1 MSPFHEC
8 CLPAGLAWPEPFAVT
23 RSDTCVIKYPDTV
36 VDIVEPDLPPYSVIY
51 PGPTLTTF
59 PQQTVVGSTALLDIR
74 KLLLAPQGSLGFGGR
89 CALGS
94 LGANAGLSSWGAGSS
109 NRPFPPHLSRL
120 FCCGTC
126 RPT

>member
-8 CLPAGLAWPEPFAVT
+8 CLPPGLACPEPFAVT
-23 RSDTCVIKYPDTV
+23 RSETCVVKYPDTV

-59 PQQTVVGSTALLDIR
+59 PQHTLVGSTALLDIR
-74 KLLLAPQGSLGFGGR
+74 NLLGPRGFPGFGGR
-89 CALGS
+89 CAPGS
-94 LGANAGLSSWGAGSS
+94 FRGAGFWGPVGADL
-109 NRPFPPHLSRL
+109 RPL

>member
-8 CLPAGLAWPEPFAVT
+8 CLPAGLACPEPFAVT
-23 RSDTCVIKYPDTV
+23 CNDTCVIKYPDTI

-59 PQQTVVGSTALLDIR
+59 PQQTIVGSTALLDVR
-74 KLLLAPQGSLGFGGR
+74 KFLGPRGSHGLWGR
-89 CALGS
+89 CGLGS
-94 LGANAGLSSWGAGSS
+94 GFNAGLAFWEPG
-109 NRPFPPHLSRL
+109 NFNLFPPHLSRL

>member
-8 CLPAGLAWPEPFAVT
+8 CLPAGLACPEPFAVT

-36 VDIVEPDLPPYSVIY
+36 VDIVEPDCPPYSVIY

-59 PQQTVVGSTALLDIR
+59 PQQTLVGSTALLDIR
-74 KLLLAPQGSLGFGGR
+74 NFLGSQGFLGFGGR

-94 LGANAGLSSWGAGSS
+94 GADASFRGALGIFN
-109 NRPFPPHLSRL
+109 PFPPHSSQ

>member
-8 CLPAGLAWPEPFAVT
+8 CLPAGLACPEPFAVT
-23 RSDTCVIKYPDTV
+23 RNDTCVIKYPDTI

-59 PQQTVVGSTALLDIR
+59 PQQTIVGSTALLDVR
-74 KLLLAPQGSLGFGGR
+74 NFLGPRGSPGFWGR
-89 CALGS
+89 CGS
-94 LGANAGLSSWGAGSS
+94 GSGFNPGFS
-109 NRPFPPHLSRL
+109 FRDTGNFDPFPPHLSQL

>member
-8 CLPAGLAWPEPFAVT
+8 CLPAALACPEPFT
-23 RSDTCVIKYPDTV
+23 MTCSKTCVIKYPDTV
-36 VDIVEPDLPPYSVIY
+36 VDVVKPNCPPYSVIY

-59 PQQTVVGSTALLDIR
+59 PQQTLVGSTALPDIR
-74 KLLLAPQGSLGFGGR
+74 NFLGSQGFLGFGGR
-89 CALGS
+89 CALVSGV
-94 LGANAGLSSWGAGSS
+94 GASFWGALGIF
-109 NRPFPPHLSRL
+109 NLFRPHSFH

>member
-8 CLPAGLAWPEPFAVT
+8 CLPPGLACPEPFAVT
-23 RSDTCVIKYPDTV
+23 RNETCVIKYPDTV

-59 PQQTVVGSTALLDIR
+59 PQQTLVGSTALLDIR
-74 KLLLAPQGSLGFGGR
+74 NLLGPRGFPGFGGT

-94 LGANAGLSSWGAGSS
+94 LWGAGSWS
-109 NRPFPPHLSRL
+109 PLGVDLRRL
-120 FCCGTC
+120 FC
-126 RPT
+126 

>member
-1 MSPFHEC
+1 MSPFHEFF
-8 CLPAGLAWPEPFAVT
+8 LPTALACPEPFAVT
-23 RSDTCVIKYPDTV
+23 RNETCVVKYPDTV
-36 VDIVEPDLPPYSVIY
+36 VDIVEPELPPYSVIY

-74 KLLLAPQGSLGFGGR
+74 NLLGARGFLGFGGR
-89 CALGS
+89 CGP
-94 LGANAGLSSWGAGSS
+94 GWGVDAAFSFFDA
-109 NRPFPPHLSRL
+109 FPPRSSQL